1 MKNRRRVCVAMSG
14 GVDSSVVPL
23 LLMAKGWEVIGLTMQ
38 IWQESQTDPR
48 HAGCCSLGAVEDARR
63 VARILGFPHYVIN
76 FKEEFKSA
84 VIDEFV
90 AEYEQGRT
98 PNPCV
103 TCNTKVKFSAL
114 LQAARE
120 LGFETL
126 ATGHYARIRRNRLT
140 GGYRLM
146 KARGG
151 SKDQSYVLYGM
162 TQDQL
167 ASTLFPLGELGDKA
181 ETRKMAREAGLPV
194 ADKPD
199 SQDICFVSEAGGY
212 REFLRTARPEMFGE
226 GELVTTTGEVV
237 GAHKGVADFT
247 VGQRRGLGVA
257 AGRPLYVIGLEPS
270 VNRVIVG
277 DDRSLMAT
285 RVLMD
290 EAVWSEGIVPTEP
303 LEVLAKIRYN
313 MKEQRAILH
322 PGPQPWL
329 EFKNPVRAVTPGQT
343 AVAYRGQRVV
353 MGGKIL
359 SGS

>member
-1 MKNRRRVCVAMSG
+1 MSG

-23 LLMAKGWEVIGLTMQ
+23 LLLERGWEVIGVTMQ

-114 LQAARE
+114 LQTARE

-126 ATGHYARIRRNRLT
+126 ATGHYARIRRNRQT
-140 GGYRLM
+140 GRCRLL
-146 KARGG
+146 KSLGG
-151 SKDQSYVLYGM
+151 SKGQSYVLYGM

-181 ETRKMAREAGLPV
+181 ETRRMAREAGLPV

-212 REFLRTARPEMFGE
+212 REFLRSAKPDIFGE
-226 GELVTTTGEVV
+226 GQLVTTSGEVV
-237 GAHKGVADFT
+237 GSHSGVADFT

-257 AGRPLYVIGLEPS
+257 AGRPLYVLGLEPAL
-270 VNRVIVG
+270 NRVIVG
-277 DDRSLMAT
+277 DDLQLMSVKVT
-285 RVLMD
+285 LGD
-290 EAVWSEGIVPTEP
+290 AVWSEGIIPSAPMAVM
-303 LEVLAKIRYN
+303 AKIRYN
-313 MKEQRAILH
+313 MKEQKAVLH

-329 EFKNPVRAVTPGQT
+329 EFESPVRAVTPGQT
-343 AVAYRGQRVV
+343 AVAYRGQTVV
-353 MGGKIL
+353 VGGKIL